1 MGTSTTDYLGLVYGI
16 SIFLASAAGMGAAF
30 LGNRI
35 YPLKGGDDKPPPT
48 PAEVAAAVKKAE
60 KADTEASKL
69 ADKLAES
76 GKPLP
81 ELEPEKEEVEP
92 EPEKEEEEKT
102 EPEPEEK
109 EEEVESIP
117 EPEKEE
123 EEEVESIPE
132 PEKEEEEKTEP
143 EPEEKEE
150 EVEPEPANKEY
161 IAKIEKDLDVS
172 PEIAED
178 IFTIINT
185 PTAVVNTLP
194 DIAAKFKA
202 IKEALTEKHEDVAKL
217 VASKILSFQTPSEI
231 SDDVFVKDLHELV
244 PPS

>member
-1 MGTSTTDYLGLVYGI
+1 MGTSSTNYLGLVYGV

-35 YPLKGGDDKPPPT
+35 FPLKGGDQPPAPT

-81 ELEPEKEEVEP
+81 EPEPEKEEVESVSEPEKEEVEP
-92 EPEKEEEEKT
+92 EPE
-102 EPEPEEK
+102 PEEK
-109 EEEVESIP
+109 EEEKEEEEKEEPEKEEVEPVP

-123 EEEVESIPE
+123 VEPVRE
-132 PEKEEEEKTEP
+132 LQTQ
-143 EPEEKEE
+143 
-150 EVEPEPANKEY
+150 PEPANKKY
-161 IAKIEKDLDVS
+161 IAKIEGDLDVS

-185 PTAVVNTLP
+185 PTAVVNTVP
-194 DIAAKFKA
+194 DIAGKFKA
-202 IKEALTEKHEDVAKL
+202 IKKALVEKHEDVAKL
-217 VASKILSFQTPSEI
+217 VASKILSFQTPTEI
-231 SDDVFVKDLHELV
+231 SDDVFVRDLHELV
-244 PPS
+244 PLPS

>member
-1 MGTSTTDYLGLVYGI
+1 MGTSSTNYLGLVYGV

-35 YPLKGGDDKPPPT
+35 FPLKGGDQPPPPT

-76 GKPLP
+76 VT
-81 ELEPEKEEVEP
+81 EPEKEEVDAVTEP
-92 EPEKEEEEKT
+92 KKEEVEPVAEPEKEEVDAVT
-102 EPEPEEK
+102 EPKK
-109 EEEVESIP
+109 EEVDA
-117 EPEKEE
+117 
-123 EEEVESIPE
+123 V
-132 PEKEEEEKTEP
+132 TEP
-143 EPEEKEE
+143 KKE
-150 EVEPEPANKEY
+150 EVEPVAEPEKKEVEPVPELQTQPEPLNKKY
-161 IAKIEKDLDVS
+161 IAKIEKELDVS

-185 PTAVVNTLP
+185 PTAVVNTIP
-194 DIAAKFKA
+194 DIAGKFKA
-202 IKEALTEKHEDVAKL
+202 IKEALVEKHEDVAKL
-217 VASKILSFQTPSEI
+217 VASKILSFQRPTEI

-244 PPS
+244 SPPS